1 MSVDRTTYLLYG
13 FKFTSEEE
21 MDKLDEHYEELV
33 EKEPYRLIFNDQ
45 SSDQITVWD
54 GMCGEYIYVG
64 IRIAEI
70 DGVYSGEEGYVE
82 ISEKDLENLKPRLDG
97 YMESWPPYLLDLCR
111 DHEPKLYLFVHIWQ
125 L

>member
-33 EKEPYRLIFNDQ
+33 EKEPHIFDCA

-54 GMCGEYIYVG
+54 GMGGEYIYVG

-70 DGVYSGEEGYVE
+70 DGIYSGEEGYVE

-97 YMESWPPYLLDLCR
+97 YMESWPPYLQDLCK
-111 DHEPKLYLFVHIWQ
+111 DKTPGLYLFIHVW
-125 L
+125 